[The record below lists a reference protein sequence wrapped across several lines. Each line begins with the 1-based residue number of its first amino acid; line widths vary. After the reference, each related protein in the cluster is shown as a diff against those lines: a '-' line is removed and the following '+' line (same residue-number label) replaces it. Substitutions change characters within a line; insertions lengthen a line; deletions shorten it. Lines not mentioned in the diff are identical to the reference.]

1 MDLNIENEQDL
12 LEVDEKM
19 IVKFREAIDL
29 VLEAEDFF
37 KEVQVDLYL
46 VDPATIQEMNR
57 DQRQRDQ
64 VTDVL
69 SFPMLDV
76 LKGKATIQDTDKNPE
91 NGLMMLGEIVLC
103 TERVIEQA
111 RDYGHS
117 VLRELIFLLVH
128 AMFHLLGYDHMTN
141 EDEREMMQKQEEILT
156 KMRLIRGS

>member
-76 LKGKATIQDTDKNPE
+76 LKGKATFQDTDKNPE
-91 NGLMMLGEIVLC
+91 TGLMMLGEIVLC